1 MCPARLSMP
10 HISYTYAVPARGR
23 GVSHLS
29 FPITNNL
36 SSFPLCLT
44 LTPLPLHLPT
54 SNLFSIMPSERTK
67 DARRRIFV
75 ITHSLASSR
84 TATRL
89 ATFLTCFNSK
99 SRSSIGLNVEMKTGP
114 GGLTLQSRSFMPSR
128 GRSKNMSPRYA
139 LDYQLVLD
147 PRSHA
152 HLTDIST
159 SKSHLYC
166 SRRPPSGV
174 YRFICSCGPL

>member
-10 HISYTYAVPARGR
+10 PISYSYAVPARGR
-23 GVSHLS
+23 GESLFS
-29 FPITNNL
+29 FPITHNPTIP
-36 SSFPLCLT
+36 STPPFPPLCLT

-166 SRRPPSGV
+166 SRRPPS
-174 YRFICSCGPL
+174 

>member
-44 LTPLPLHLPT
+44 LTLLPLHFPT
-54 SNLFSIMPSERTK
+54 SNLFLIMPSERTK

-75 ITHSLASSR
+75 ITHSLTSSR

-89 ATFLTCFNSK
+89 ATFSTFFNSN
-99 SRSSIGLNVEMKTGP
+99 SRTSVGLTVEMKNGP
-114 GGLTLQSRSFMPSR
+114 DASTQQSSPFIPPPRPSA
-128 GRSKNMSPRYA
+128 NMSPPYA
-139 LDYQLVLD
+139 LGYQHVSD

-152 HLTDIST
+152 
-159 SKSHLYC
+159 
-166 SRRPPSGV
+166 
-174 YRFICSCGPL
+174 